1 MTGQHDEDAKV
12 KDGPGIPMG
21 RPGDAREIARAIVH
35 LADPDASY
43 TTGASFV
50 VDGGML
56 LMAAMASV
64 MA

>member
-12 KDGPGIPMG
+12 KDRPGIPMG